1 MFDKSII
8 NGKVYINH
16 AFIKTNIYLQGE
28 KIAKISDEIYASKQ
42 VIDANHKMIIPGLID
57 PHTHM
62 ALDLKTIHSVD
73 DFASG
78 SISGL
83 YGGVTTIIDFLEP
96 TSCASDLEKSF
107 YSRLNEAKD
116 CHCDYKFHATIKN
129 PTGSLEEYVL
139 KVKELGLTSIKL
151 FTTYSNSNRRT
162 YDADIIELLKLSQIH
177 HILILAH
184 IENDDLIDLNPDFTY
199 QDLPISRPSISE
211 TKEALKLASFVKKY
225 GGYLY
230 MVHLSSGETLQKLK
244 EQYSDILN
252 KKFFVESCPQYF
264 NLSNDLLKQEN
275 GYLYTMA
282 PPIRRKEEL
291 VKLVSL
297 FSDVY
302 TIGTDHCSFMK
313 KEKNHLLLK
322 DIPLGIGGIES
333 SFHLMYHLF
342 NVQAIDK
349 MTLNPAS
356 IHHLLG
362 KKGKIEEGYD
372 ADLVIYE
379 LANSAIEKLHSKCD
393 YSVYQGYPTD
403 EIIKFVLL
411 RGNIIIEDQNN
422 MLIEGQFIK
431 SEDY

>member
-16 AFIKTNIYLQGE
+16 AFIKTNLYLEGE
-28 KIAKISDEIYASKQ
+28 KIAKISPLLFPSKQ
-42 VIDANHKMIIPGLID
+42 VIDALNQMVIPGIID

-62 ALDLKTIHSVD
+62 ALDLKTNHSVD
-73 DFASG
+73 DFSSG

-96 TSCASDLEKSF
+96 TSSAKDLEESF
-107 YSRLNEAKD
+107 YSRLKEAKN

-162 YDADIIELLKLSQIH
+162 YDKDIIELLKLSQIH

-184 IENDDLIDLNPDFTY
+184 IENDELIDLSPEFTY
-199 QDLPISRPSISE
+199 QDLLISRPSISE
-211 TKEALKLASFVKKY
+211 TKEALKLASFVKQY

-230 MVHLSSGETLQKLK
+230 MVHLSSGETLRQLK

-252 KKFFVESCPQYF
+252 KQFFVESCPQYF
-264 NLSNDLLKQEN
+264 NLSSDLLNQKN

-282 PPIRRKEEL
+282 PPIRSIEEKDL
-291 VKLVSL
+291 LISL
-297 FSDVY
+297 FPNVY
-302 TIGTDHCSFMK
+302 TIGTDHCPFMMNE
-313 KEKNHLLLK
+313 KEHLLLK

-333 SFHLMYHLF
+333 SFHMMYHLF
-342 NVQAIDK
+342 REKAIDK
-349 MTLNPAS
+349 MTLNPAT

-379 LANSAIEKLHSKCD
+379 LDNGVIRHLHSKCD
-393 YSVYQGYPTD
+393 YSVYDGYPTD
-403 EIIKFVLL
+403 EIIKLVFL
-411 RGNIIIEDQNN
+411 RGNIVINSQNISLVN
-422 MLIEGQFIK
+422 GQFIK
-431 SEDY
+431 SEEY